1 MILVSILY
9 IFDYILNEK
18 FEIEYSKYYSP
29 ITREKREFLDTNP
42 ELNPQLN
49 FIFDGKEFINKN
61 YSSNFVIYEKLID
74 KYNDNV
80 DFLNIT
86 QNVSSFHLELL
97 YLCKDIN
104 DDECSLREE
113 DKSIS
118 KLQNYF
124 GFQLGVP
131 AFF

>member
-29 ITREKREFLDTNP
+29 ITREKRELLDTNP

-124 GFQLGVP
+124 GFQL
-131 AFF
+131 